1 MRFRNILVL
10 LIVIITMGS
19 FVACDDIEDT
29 SWEDTSWED
38 VEIEEVSYPDD
49 ETESSSDE
57 TESSSNVTLAD
68 VFSGLFTVCEHT
80 ETVNSYSFQPRN
92 SSAYNRMQTECKDC
106 GQVLYRNIFENNPSD
121 LSYLDVL
128 NNGEHF
134 VEGEYYTID
143 ATVQYNFFDH
153 DLKVKCVVEKDD
165 VSVFFTV
172 TFAEEYKEASGLL
185 QEGDVITFRGKSA
198 PEGRLYWTDCEL
210 IAE

>member
-1 MRFRNILVL
+1 MRFRNVLVL
-10 LIVIITMGS
+10 LIVIVTMGS
-19 FVACDDIEDT
+19 FAACDDIEDT

-49 ETESSSDE
+49 ETESSSE
-57 TESSSNVTLAD
+57 VTLAD
-68 VFSGLFTVCEHT
+68 VLGELFESAFPLCEHT
-80 ETVNSYSFQPRN
+80 EVVKSYSFQPRN
-92 SSAYNRMQTECKDC
+92 SSAYNHMQTECKDC
-106 GQVLYRNIFENNPSD
+106 GQVLYRNIFEDNPKD

-128 NNGEHF
+128 NNGERF
-134 VEGEYYTID
+134 VDGEYYTID

-210 IAE
+210 ISE